1 MGPDL
6 DDIAELLEDFK
17 TELRRTNKSKGTIDT
32 YSRDVGYF
40 VAFLA
45 SQEPPI
51 APTAAALTRD
61 NIGTYIE
68 DTLNRTNKRTGKPVT
83 PEYAHRQY
91 RSLQQFCRY
100 LEYKAIIGVN
110 PFDKMNP
117 PTVPEK
123 PIPVPP
129 IESLRKLLSVCEG
142 TDFESRRD
150 TAIIRLMADI
160 GPRINEIAPLDLDAL
175 DFHENTALV
184 IGKGR
189 RPRNL
194 PFGDKTRIALRRY
207 LRARAQHPQAANDNP
222 ALWLGKRG
230 RMTGSGIQQMLDRR
244 AEQAGIG
251 HIHPHQLRHFFAHN
265 WLANGGQEQDL
276 MMLAGW
282 RSRQMLARYA
292 RATAETRAQ
301 DAHRKA
307 RLGDQ
312 L

>member
-6 DDIAELLEDFK
+6 DTIPELLEDFV
-17 TELRRTNKSKGTIDT
+17 TELRRANRSAGTIDV

-40 VAFLA
+40 VGFLQA
-45 SQEPPI
+45 QDPPI
-51 APTAAALTRD
+51 EPNDAALTRE
-61 NIGTYIE
+61 NIGAYII
-68 DTLNRTNKRTGKPVT
+68 DTLNRTNRRTGKPIS

-91 RSLQQFCRY
+91 RSLQQFCGY
-100 LEYKAIIGVN
+100 LESEEILEAN
-110 PFDKMNP
+110 PFDKMTP

-123 PIPVPP
+123 PVPVPP
-129 IESLRKLLSVCEG
+129 IEDLRKLLAACSG

-150 TAIIRLMADI
+150 TAIVRLMADI
-160 GPRINEIAPLDLDAL
+160 GPRMGEIATLEIDAL
-175 DFHENTALV
+175 DFQENTVMV

-189 RPRNL
+189 RPRTL

-207 LRARAQHPQAANDNP
+207 LRIRARHPKAANNP

-230 RMTGSGIQQMLDRR
+230 KMTSWGIYQLLERR
-244 AEQAGIG
+244 AEAAGIP
-251 HIHPHQLRHFFAHN
+251 HLHPHQLRHFFAHN

-282 RSRQMLARYA
+282 RSRQMIGRYA
-292 RATAETRAQ
+292 RATAETRAR

-307 RLGDQ
+307 RLGDK